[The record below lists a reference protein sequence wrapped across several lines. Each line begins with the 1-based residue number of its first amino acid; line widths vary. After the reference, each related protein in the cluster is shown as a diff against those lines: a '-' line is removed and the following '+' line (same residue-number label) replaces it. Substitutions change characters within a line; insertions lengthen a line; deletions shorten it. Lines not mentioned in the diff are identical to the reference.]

1 MAKTSN
7 IRTHNTGGSVPTP
20 RIAPPSKSVPY
31 VKGKRYEIGRRK
43 TGRLLTGRNNPHRNS
58 MGNRKKLENVCASN
72 TSFAETAINRPR
84 SVEVTAIKKTASST
98 TPQLIT
104 ARSIKKDANITGTK
118 ALNRPNN
125 IAPESFAA
133 TIVLREIGASRSRS
147 KERPFLSKVMVT
159 ASIEVVPNSTLMAI
173 RPGSN
178 ARISDRFIPPDDLI
192 NCISV
197 QDSGNMIPQLMFG
210 GFR

>member
-7 IRTHNTGGSVPTP
+7 TIVHNTGGSVPVP
-20 RIAPPSKSVPY
+20 RIASPSKSVPY
-31 VKGKRYEIGRRK
+31 VKGRRYEIGRRK
-43 TGRLLTGRNNPHRNS
+43 IGRLLMGRNNPHRNS

-72 TSFAETAINRPR
+72 TSFAETAIISPR
-84 SVEVTAIKKTASST
+84 SVEVTAIKKTANST
-98 TPQLIT
+98 APQLIP
-104 ARSIKKDANITGTK
+104 ARSIKKDANSTGTK
-118 ALNRPNN
+118 ALNSPNN
-125 IAPESFAA
+125 IAPESLAA

-147 KERPFLSKVMVT
+147 KERPFLSKVIVT

-178 ARISDRFIPPDDLI
+178 VLISDIFIPPDDRI

-197 QDSGNMIPQLMFG
+197 QDSGKIIPQLMFG